1 MNKLIEI
8 IKSEQG
14 YIDPGAGSMIL
25 QVVIAGLL
33 SSVFLIKAQWRRI
46 VSLFKRKK
54 HD

>member
-14 YIDPGAGSMIL
+14 YIDPGTGSMIL

-33 SSVFLIKAQWRRI
+33 SGIFIIKTQWRRL
-46 VSLFKRKK
+46 VSFFKRKK